1 MLDVIREGSKGWIAK
16 AILVLISVPFALF
29 GIDSYFRDAGNDAS
43 IAEVGGQTI
52 SVQEFSNQMQNL
64 RKKLQAEGKTDPA
77 ILDSPEV
84 KQSVLDRLVNDKLI
98 AAEVKNNHFNVSD
111 EQLTKYVTS
120 LPEFNQDGHF
130 SQELYDQILSQ
141 NKLSAS
147 RFENMM
153 KEDLKAQQA
162 RQGFASLVY
171 QPKSL
176 SHRVLEVANQSR
188 EVTVAELK
196 TKDFVSQVTVDA
208 AEVKAYYDKNKE
220 KFRTPEQVKLQF
232 ALLSAN
238 NLVRGMNVPEEEV
251 KAYFS
256 QNADKFQGDE
266 QRRASHILIGFG
278 VSPTPQAKADARKK
292 AESVLAEVN
301 KVGAKFDELA
311 KKYSQDPG
319 SAQKGGDLGMFAR
332 GAMVKSFDEAVFSMK
347 PGEVSGLVESEFGY
361 HIIKLTEI
369 QGASQS
375 YESVKPQILG
385 ELMYQKAITKFSE
398 QAEDFT
404 NMVYEQSDSLEPVAK
419 AFGLELQKTEWM
431 SPADAAKFFKNNQ
444 KMVAQIFSDEAIKDH
459 RNTEAIE
466 AAPNSLISARVL
478 EHKPA
483 APRSFDEVKA
493 AIEDALK
500 LQKAAVL
507 AKKKGETAL
516 ADLQQGKADASIEW
530 IPPVNVTRKDAQG
543 LTELAMSKV
552 FKINAAKLPAYAGV
566 EDAVKGYLLIK
577 VSKVETNAEATANAE
592 AEGELQAALGS
603 EYIASYLKSL
613 KAKSKVTVN
622 QKLLATSNTN

>member
-16 AILVLISVPFALF
+16 AILVLITVPFALF
-29 GIDSYFRDAGNDAS
+29 GIDSYFRDAGNNAG
-43 IAEVGGQTI
+43 IAEVDGQTI

-77 ILDSPEV
+77 ILESPEI
-84 KQSVLDRLVNDKLI
+84 KQSVLDRLINDKLI
-98 AAEVKNNHFNVSD
+98 SAEAKEHHFNVSD

-130 SQELYDQILSQ
+130 SQELYDQILAQ
-141 NKLSAS
+141 NKLSVS

-153 KEDLKAQQA
+153 KEDLKAQQV
-162 RQGFASLVY
+162 RQGFATLVY

-176 SHRVLEVANQSR
+176 SHQVLQVANQSR

-208 AEVKAYYDKNKE
+208 AEVKAYYEKNKE

-238 NLVRGMNVPEEEV
+238 NLVRTMNVPEEEV
-251 KAYFS
+251 KAFYT
-256 QNADKFQGDE
+256 QNAEKFQGDE

-278 VSPTPQAKADARKK
+278 VSPTPKAKEDARKK

-301 KVGAKFDELA
+301 KAGAKFDELA

-419 AFGLELQKTEWM
+419 AFGIELQKTEWM

-483 APRSFDEVKA
+483 APRTFDEVKG
-493 AIEDALK
+493 AIEEALK
-500 LQKAAVL
+500 LQKAAAL
-507 AKKKGETAL
+507 AKKKGEAAL
-516 ADLQQGKADASIEW
+516 AELKQGKDDASLEW
-530 IPPVNVTRKDAQG
+530 IPPVHVTRKDAQG

-552 FKINAAKLPAYAGV
+552 FKINTAKLPAYAGV

-577 VSKVETNAEATANAE
+577 VNKVEASAEAANNPE
-592 AEGELQAALGS
+592 AEGELQAALGA
-603 EYIASYLKSL
+603 EYIASYMKSL
-613 KAKSKVTVN
+613 KAKNEVKIN
-622 QKLLATSNTN
+622 EKLLANSSAN